1 MKNKIKVLLFII
13 LFLIPLN
20 FIFAVSITQ
29 PDAFDDETVNF
40 VILEESGVKMYSDFS
55 ETKENDLGVVIPK
68 NSVVESNARK
78 YIENNIWLFVKYN
91 NQNGWILLV
100 KNGVS
105 NNIASQDN
113 KSKYQLASS
122 TSLYENSNEGSK
134 IVGNIPAGTYVTPIY
149 SVGAWQMWFYVEYNG
164 VKGWIKGQDSFVQ
177 ESTKKIVL
185 LNDTYVYD
193 EPDGKKTN
201 TKVSKDNILTL
212 TAIKNTVNNNHTIT
226 YGLYNLDG
234 KSVWILISG
243 DNVDYAEQINSDIL
257 ENETTTIVSGDK
269 IYSSANSNANEVG
282 VIDENTKIT
291 EAYKYKDSKGNDSYY
306 IVSSSGNGWVL
317 KAFYDYKEDNKSDK
331 PNTDNNKTTDDNNA
345 IIWIVCSVICVLI
358 ILAIILVVKK
368 NKKEIQNKD

>member
-177 ESTKKIVL
+177 ESIKKVVL